1 MNTIIHYAAQIG
13 TYFSVFL
20 FIWALY
26 SEWTST
32 YVNGGCLYKL
42 IRMAIMLGAVF
53 MFVVCRHFG
62 WQ

>member
-1 MNTIIHYAAQIG
+1 MVILAKLGA
-13 TYFSVFL
+13 YFAIFL
-20 FIWALY
+20 FLWALY

-42 IRMAIMLGAVF
+42 ARMAIMVFAVV
-53 MFVVCRHFG
+53 MFAFCKLHG